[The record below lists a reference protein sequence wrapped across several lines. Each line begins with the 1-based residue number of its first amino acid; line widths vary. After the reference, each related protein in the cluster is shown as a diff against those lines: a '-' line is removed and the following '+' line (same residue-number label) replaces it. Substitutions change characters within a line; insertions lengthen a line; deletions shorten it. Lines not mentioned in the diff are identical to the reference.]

1 MSIRPDYL
9 TFDDL
14 LQKKLFR
21 IPNYQRAY
29 SWESKQRKD
38 LFFDIEKLNKS
49 SDKEKHHFMAT
60 LVCLKIGKETVV
72 VDEFWIFHI
81 VDGQQRLTTLI
92 ILLKA
97 LQKVLNTGNNQEQK
111 VANDIQHILIK
122 EDNRL
127 ILLQTNHDNS
137 HFFRNYLETGS
148 IPESEKVKTTATQH
162 LIEAFKECEN
172 FVNQWTNQYGGLS
185 LLQLIK
191 NRLGFIFYLLEDE
204 GSAYTVFEVLNSRGL
219 EVDWLD
225 KCKTLLMGIAF
236 ETANNKTTRDEHLNE
251 LHKLWSEIYRTIG
264 ITKIQGHEILR
275 FAATLEDQ
283 YEPNR
288 IMSAEKAIEFFRDE
302 CQANPRNI
310 VKVTHCFLEI
320 AETLKSLYEN
330 PRREAITRILHTRL
344 LAVSIMMKN
353 SLKKEERDH
362 ILKQWENVT
371 FRIYGLFRKDSRT
384 KVGEYTRLA
393 WQMAHNTL
401 TANTLIKK
409 IANIGEEYSIEEA
422 VEELREMDC
431 YNGWEMELRYFLY
444 RYEENLAKEQ
454 GSAIGEAMWQQIWSV
469 SATKTIE
476 HILPQSSRTQKEH
489 IHRLGNLT
497 LLPPQANSKAG
508 KKTFQQKREIY
519 QQNKQLK
526 LMDEIINKRRWTTK
540 EIEERENRL
549 LDWAIDEWGWNPFEA
564 KVSEKL

>member
-29 SWESKQRKD
+29 SWEKKQRAD
-38 LFFDIEKLNKS
+38 LFFDLNKLYKS
-49 SDKEKHHFMAT
+49 SDPEKHHFMAT

-72 VDEFWIFHI
+72 VDEFGVFHI

-97 LQKVLNTGNNQEQK
+97 LQKGLNIGNSQEQK
-111 VANDIQHILIK
+111 VANDIQNILIK
-122 EDNRL
+122 EDDRL

-137 HFFRNYLETGS
+137 HFFRNYLETGL
-148 IPESEKVKTTATQH
+148 IPDSEKIKTFSSQH
-162 LIEAFKECEN
+162 LIEAFKECEY
-172 FVNQWTNQYGGLS
+172 FVKRWTNQYGGLLS

-225 KCKTLLMGIAF
+225 KCKTMLMGIAF
-236 ETANNKTTRDEHLNE
+236 ETAAQKPAREEYLDE

-264 ITKIQGHEILR
+264 MTKIQGHEILR

-283 YEPNR
+283 YEPHR

-330 PRREAITRILHTRL
+330 SRHEILTRILHTRL
-344 LAVSIMMKN
+344 LAVAILMKN
-353 SLKKEERDH
+353 TLTKAERAN

-393 WQMAHNTL
+393 WQIAHKKL
-401 TANTLIKK
+401 TAPTQLKK
-409 IANIGEEYSIEEA
+409 VAYLGEEYPIEDA
-422 VEELREMDC
+422 VEELRETNC
-431 YNGWEMELRYFLY
+431 YHEWENELRYFLY
-444 RYEENLAKEQ
+444 RYEENLAHEQ
-454 GSAIGEAMWQQIWSV
+454 GSAISETMWQHIWQA
-469 SATKTIE
+469 SAFQTIE
-476 HILPQSSRTQKEH
+476 HILPQSNKTQKAH

-508 KKTFQQKREIY
+508 KKTFQQKRVIY
-519 QQNKQLK
+519 QENKQLK
-526 LMDEIINKRRWTTK
+526 LIDEIISKRRWTAK

-549 LDWAIDEWGWNPFEA
+549 LDWAIDEWG
-564 KVSEKL
+564 